1 MKVRKDKIRKLYRD
15 AILQVWG
22 CDDKKIDAK
31 LIKAVKRDVHY
42 GANAPGGW
50 SPDSVLEIYCENG
63 IPNASDI
70 QDFSA
75 VMREFGCSLEDLK
88 DSVMYHSEK
97 WEEVD
102 EIVNLYLKAI
112 GSEHRFFHEPYNNA
126 VITIN
131 KTDAWNT
138 PWGQ

>member
-22 CDDKKIDAK
+22 CGDKKLDVS

-42 GANAPGGW
+42 GSKAPGEWAPW
-50 SPDSVLEIYCENG
+50 SFLEIYCENG

-88 DSVMYHSEK
+88 GSVMHHSEK
-97 WEEVD
+97 WDEID
-102 EIVNLYLKAI
+102 EIVNIYLKAI
-112 GSEHRFFHEPYNNA
+112 GAEERFYHESYNSA
-126 VITIN
+126 VVTIN
-131 KTDAWNT
+131 KTDVWNH
-138 PWGQ
+138 PRG